1 MKCKMNGG
9 IVPLRYVIKKE
20 EEAAV
25 LYISKKKRSI
35 FAYVTMGNCFCAGE
49 IFGGEA
55 AVLAVSPRHQKR
67 SARLHSSFA
76 NTSLV
81 PLAGY
86 AGF

>member
-1 MKCKMNGG
+1 MFE
-9 IVPLRYVIKKE
+9 KKW
-20 EEAAV
+20 
-25 LYISKKKRSI
+25 SI
-35 FAYVTMGNCFCAGE
+35 FAYVTMTVIADSLAQCVAGGTTFAPVRFC
-49 IFGGEA
+49 GGEA
-55 AVLAVSPRHQKR
+55 AVLAVSPPDQKR